1 MAERVKNPMQRLRLP
16 QRYRFE
22 FQHSGLK
29 DPVSLWL
36 RLRFSPL
43 HGNLDTCVVP
53 PRPKEPLKPWRRAT
67 QRLPLSRAWLSSCC
81 MIRHVRARLL
91 TIRGSK

>member
-67 QRLPLSRAWLSSCC
+67 QRLPLSRLVELMLHDSSCTSTFTYNTW
-81 MIRHVRARLL
+81 L
-91 TIRGSK
+91 

>member
-53 PRPKEPLKPWRRAT
+53 PPPQRASET
-67 QRLPLSRAWLSSCC
+67 VETCYPEASSLSRLVELMLHDSSCTSTFTYNTW
-81 MIRHVRARLL
+81 L
-91 TIRGSK
+91 